1 MSEYRLY
8 VRENGLRIITK
19 DDLIE
24 WRYNILDN
32 CWDRDG
38 WIGKT
43 FLAGDI
49 ALDNGFKYKGI
60 ITEEEIFAEML

>member
-8 VRENGLRIITK
+8 VRDNGFQVITK

-32 CWDRDG
+32 CWYRDG
-38 WIGKT
+38 RIGKA
-43 FLAGDI
+43 FLAVDI

>member
-8 VRENGLRIITK
+8 IRDNGFRVITK

-24 WRYNILDN
+24 WRYYIE
-32 CWDRDG
+32 WKYWVRD
-38 WIGKT
+38 GKT
-43 FLAGDI
+43 FFGGDI